1 MEDLYHNDTVKN
13 NETDLCK
20 NYHVKI
26 FNGTL
31 DIYIVLIELPVIAKL
46 LWITF
51 LSKKNDVLNIN
62 LAFFHNLQSL
72 LSLLHIILILIGS
85 EEYTKVTRFL
95 FVYVLMGGPMSLSFI
110 CLERYIAV
118 IHPTFYPL
126 LKKYRCR
133 EGCSL
138 SVWLLAVPPA
148 LMKALSED
156 LHVFMELWSMD
167 AIVYTILCLVVII
180 MAWSNVAILKA
191 LKNSPSSTDKL
202 HPVKKRAFETVRA
215 IFIASF
221 LCYIPVVI
229 LIKYKTVAK
238 SSSCIVAPIRVFL
251 VSVASV
257 VHPVL
262 YLSAKGQLFP
272 CQTQTK

>member
-1 MEDLYHNDTVKN
+1 M
-13 NETDLCK
+13 
-20 NYHVKI
+20 
-26 FNGTL
+26 FSNGTECPSKSFNN
-31 DIYIVLIELPVIAKL
+31 YILISNIFSIFIGQPVIVKL
-46 LWITF
+46 LWTTF
-51 LSKKNDVLNIN
+51 HSKRKDILNIN
-62 LAFFHNLQSL
+62 LAVFHNIQYL
-72 LSLLHIILILIGS
+72 LSTMHVCIVYFNRELNS
-85 EEYTKVTRFL
+85 NMVSFL
-95 FVYVLMGGPMSLSFI
+95 TVYLLMGGPLTLVFI
-110 CLERYIAV
+110 CMERYIAV

-238 SSSCIVAPIRVFL
+238 SSSCIVAPICVFL